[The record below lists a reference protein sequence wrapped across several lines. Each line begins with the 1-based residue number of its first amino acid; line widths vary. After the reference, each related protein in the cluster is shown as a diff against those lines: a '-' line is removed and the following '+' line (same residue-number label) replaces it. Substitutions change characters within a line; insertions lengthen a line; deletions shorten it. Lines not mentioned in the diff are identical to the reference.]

1 MLCGYIKCSLALFQC
16 FLFKNF
22 YYFFSIHLFMDLN
35 RMGHNQL
42 LLKSIIQQ
50 ILTL

>member
-1 MLCGYIKCSLALFQC
+1 
-16 FLFKNF
+16 
-22 YYFFSIHLFMDLN
+22 MDLN